1 MSNENI
7 IIKNHKGK
15 GDNYVQDYFLNICDE
30 ISKKIVPSKK
40 LEKIEIENI
49 SIPKF
54 NESNMLLKYN
64 YNVQQLKLIAKTY
77 KLKIAGNKS
86 QLVGRIYS
94 FLFLSNLI
102 IKIQKII
109 RGCLLRKYYFS
120 HGPAFKNRS
129 LCVNNFDFLSMEEL
143 KDIPSEQFFSFK
155 DNDGFIY
162 GFDILSLHNLIYKC
176 NGAVKNPFNTKPL
189 TSKVIEDFRSLIRI
203 SRVLKINISIEMTD
217 ITKEVSNK
225 KSIELKALTLFQN
238 IDALGNYSNA
248 QWFLVLNRIQLI
260 KFMRELVD
268 IWNYRAP
275 LTIETKI
282 AICPPNG
289 NPFIRVPN
297 FGILANIE
305 NIDELRRIILEI
317 LEKMVTTGID
327 RDNKCL
333 GAYYVL
339 GAITLV
345 NSDAAL
351 ALPWLYEAVCYG
363 M

>member
-1 MSNENI
+1 MSNESI
-7 IIKNHKGK
+7 IIKNIKNK
-15 GDNYVQDYFLNICDE
+15 CDTNAQDYFLNICDE
-30 ISKKIVPSKK
+30 IAKNIIPSKK
-40 LEKIEIENI
+40 LEKIETENI
-49 SIPKF
+49 NVPKF
-54 NESNMLLKYN
+54 HESGMLLKYN
-64 YNVQQLKLIAKTY
+64 YNVQQLKLIAKNY
-77 KLKIAGNKS
+77 KLKISGNKL

-102 IKIQKII
+102 IKMQKII
-109 RGCLLRKYYFS
+109 RGYLRRKYNFY

-129 LCVNNFDFLSMEEL
+129 LCVNNFDFLSMEEIQ
-143 KDIPSEQFFSFK
+143 DIPLEQFFSFK

-189 TSKVIEDFRSLIRI
+189 TSKVIEDFRTLIRI
-203 SRVLKINISIEMTD
+203 SRVLNIPISIELAD
-217 ITKEVSNK
+217 VTKEVSNK
-225 KSIELKALTLFQN
+225 KSVELRALSLFQN
-238 IDALGNYSNA
+238 IDSLGNYSNA
-248 QWFLVLNRIQLI
+248 QWFLVLTRVQLI
-260 KFMRELVD
+260 KFMRELID

-275 LTIETKI
+275 LTIETKC

-289 NPFIRVPN
+289 NPFNRLPTLNLLIN
-297 FGILANIE
+297 ME
-305 NIDELRRIILEI
+305 NLDELRRIILEV
-317 LEKMVTTGID
+317 LEKMITTGID

-345 NSDAAL
+345 NSEAAI